1 MREHDDVQY
10 IVLQRDSGGG
20 LGSFLLGALVG
31 AGLALLFAPQSGEE
45 TQHEIRDRA
54 RRIRDAAEVK
64 VRDAQRQLEAR
75 LDQAREGVQARVDQ
89 VKEAVD
95 SGRRAAREARG
106 DLERKLEQSKTAYRA
121 GVQAARDSV
130 HESAEAATSAD
141 EAEASD

>member
-1 MREHDDVQY
+1 MREHDDVPY

-45 TQHEIRDRA
+45 TQQELRDRA

-64 VRDAQRQLEAR
+64 VRDAQHQLETR
-75 LDQAREGVQARVDQ
+75 LDQAREGVQARVGQ
-89 VKEAVD
+89 VREAVD

-106 DLERKLEQSKTAYRA
+106 DLERKLETSKAAYRA
-121 GVQAARDSV
+121 GVQAARDV
-130 HESAEAATSAD
+130 AHESAAPETTAD
-141 EAEASD
+141 EASD